1 MTVGSGTKLGPFEVL
16 RELGRGGM
24 GVVYLATDTQVEKS
38 FQQRSDSLPQV
49 KWQFG
54 FEALRSNSRCANPVR
69 RLGLEP

>member
-1 MTVGSGTKLGPFEVL
+1 
-16 RELGRGGM
+16 M